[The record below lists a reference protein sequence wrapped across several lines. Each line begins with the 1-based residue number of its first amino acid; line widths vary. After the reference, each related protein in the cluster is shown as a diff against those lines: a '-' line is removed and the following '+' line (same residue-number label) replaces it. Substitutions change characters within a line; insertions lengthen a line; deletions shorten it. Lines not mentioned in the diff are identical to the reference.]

1 MENRFLRFVAVAY
14 LLFHI
19 ISALI
24 FIDIFDRIKTD
35 NDIIDVIEDPV
46 ITIADPS
53 INPHIDKIE
62 QIELLAG
69 MELSGTVEYVIREEE
84 GISYIPYLIGENVHL
99 GIGRNLTGN
108 GISMAE
114 LIAISP
120 NPPYKVIFESATVK
134 NGRVYISDLS
144 TARQIF
150 PVKLSSHDIH
160 LLFIDDLRII
170 EEEAEQVFGSVWNEI
185 DQTRKEAILDMI
197 YNLGLP
203 HFKSFHKFIADVR
216 VKDWNAAAS
225 EVLLSEAAQDNIDRY
240 NRIYN
245 VIRSGD
251 ERYFNLG

>member
-1 MENRFLRFVAVAY
+1 MENRFWMFAAIASMIVQIATI
-14 LLFHI
+14 LLVYDYFNKKVLYD
-19 ISALI
+19 S
-24 FIDIFDRIKTD
+24 IDI
-35 NDIIDVIEDPV
+35 VEDPV

-134 NGRVYISDLS
+134 NGRVYISDLP

-225 EVLLSEAAQDNIDRY
+225 EVLLSEAAQENIDRY

-245 VIRSGD
+245 IIRTGD
-251 ERYFNLG
+251 ERYFNLR